1 MMRSPVLSTDARVRP
16 PKRADSSRSLRLLSF
31 ELSSLS
37 EELRAPLEEYDV
49 HTWHANSKTCP
60 FQSHEL
66 IRLLSKDELDRMARF
81 HFEQDR
87 QDFAFARGMLR
98 TLLGRYLAIAP
109 EALRFSYAEHGK
121 PSLAMPRLEPDLQF
135 NLSHTSGFV
144 LVAICRGRQIGVDIE
159 KLRSDIDVDDVAA
172 RFFSASE
179 RQALMS
185 FPEAIRREA
194 FFHCW
199 TRKEALLKAR
209 GDGLFFP
216 LGLFDV
222 SIDAGD
228 RVVTL
233 VTRPDP
239 AEAQQWRILRV
250 NAPEGYAAA
259 VAVASPS
266 LEVTT
271 GVGTVLG

>member
-1 MMRSPVLSTDARVRP
+1 MHRPVFSTDAGGLP
-16 PKRADSSRSLRLLSF
+16 PTGIDSSQSLRLLTF
-31 ELSSLS
+31 EFSSLS
-37 EELRAPLEEYDV
+37 EGLRAPSLDESAI
-49 HTWHANSKTCP
+49 HAWHGNSKTCS
-60 FQSHEL
+60 FQPQQL
-66 IRLLSKDELDRMARF
+66 IRLLSRDELDRMARF

-87 QDFAFARGMLR
+87 QDFVFARGMLR
-98 TLLGRYLAIAP
+98 TLLGRYLDTAP
-109 EALRFSYAEHGK
+109 QDLQFSCAVHGK
-121 PSLAMPRLEPDLQF
+121 PSLAVPDFEPDLQF

-172 RFFSASE
+172 KFFSASE

-259 VAVASPS
+259 VAVACPS
-266 LEVTT
+266 SNLR
-271 GVGTVLG
+271 